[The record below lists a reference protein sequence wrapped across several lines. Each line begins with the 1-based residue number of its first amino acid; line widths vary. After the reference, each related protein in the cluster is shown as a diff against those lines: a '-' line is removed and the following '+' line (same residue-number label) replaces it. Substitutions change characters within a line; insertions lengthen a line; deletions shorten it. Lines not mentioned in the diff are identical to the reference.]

1 VGVAMGTSGVVR
13 ALLLCL
19 NRCKI
24 TLPPSRSLALLL
36 VLLLVFFWPPPMRAA
51 ARTSTRPEDKSDG
64 TNTVQEGTKPT
75 E

>member
-1 VGVAMGTSGVVR
+1 
-13 ALLLCL
+13 
-19 NRCKI
+19 
-24 TLPPSRSLALLL
+24 
-36 VLLLVFFWPPPMRAA
+36 VFFWPPPMRAA